1 LNQTIGYAE
10 FIIHSSSPFQS
21 VLKEAVVKYME
32 EIGESTQEDVMRVFF
47 RSRVADIGKLLSKV
61 SDIVIAISKSSTG
74 NVDALLS
81 EANSVIVVSPCG
93 QNMPIFLLTMG
104 FRRF

>member
-1 LNQTIGYAE
+1 M
-10 FIIHSSSPFQS
+10 
-21 VLKEAVVKYME
+21 KYME

-61 SDIVIAISKSSTG
+61 SDIVVAISKPSTG
-74 NVDALLS
+74 NVNSLLS
-81 EANSVIVVSPCG
+81 EANSVIVVSFYG
-93 QNMPIFLLTMG
+93 QNMPIFLLIMG